1 MIYIFQTKKKNTFWH
16 FLVAL
21 CFLPFLLLLQD
32 PDGGSN
38 GGWQEN
44 VHIMTER
51 TSAAPDSSGKEGGHQ
66 RSCRYHIFVIGCA
79 HVRGV
84 GGGGGMHHS
93 GSSCH
98 IPVIGAPIIGP
109 IIRVPAAF
117 SLAPS
122 LFCHIVI
129 ILANINI
136 YYQYII
142 LTSRKWD
149 SSYCSS
155 VTE

>member
-66 RSCRYHIFVIGCA
+66 RSCRYHIFVIGCE
-79 HVRGV
+79 GV
-84 GGGGGMHHS
+84 GGMHHS
-93 GSSCH
+93 GSGCH

-109 IIRVPAAF
+109 IIRVPAAI

-136 YYQYII
+136 LSIYHPNF
-142 LTSRKWD
+142 
-149 SSYCSS
+149 
-155 VTE
+155 